1 MYTYM
6 FIIYL
11 YIHNIYLL
19 SKTSKP
25 KTKRNGKNNENQVM
39 AGS

>member
-1 MYTYM
+1 M

-25 KTKRNGKNNENQVM
+25 KTKRNGKKMKTRSWLE
-39 AGS
+39 ASK